1 MLKKCNQEHPESRCD
16 KRGIAQGESFMVVR
30 LARLAPP
37 IECVR
42 LYDLEAGLDGFIA
55 IHSTTLG
62 PGAGGCRLWSYPDAG
77 RALADAVRLAEGMS
91 YKNALAGLPLGG
103 AKAVLRKPDGPLD
116 RVALFRAF
124 GRAVEKLG
132 GAYVT
137 AEDVGTSVADMQEV
151 AHATRHVAGLP
162 PAEGCAGGDPSPWTA
177 KGVFDA
183 MEVAAAIAL
192 GRGLHGLTVAVQGT
206 GNVGADLCRR
216 LADAGA
222 RLIIADVSPVRRD
235 RLKAVLGAE
244 VVDVSEI
251 ASVDAD
257 IFAPCA
263 LGGVLDRRTV
273 ASMKAK
279 LVCGAANNQLANADA
294 AAMLVERGIVY
305 APDYVVNA
313 GGIINVSAEYLGETE
328 SDVEARVAE
337 IGPRVGAL
345 LERAAREGRSPAL
358 VADEMAEEV
367 IAGAQRAAA

>member
-1 MLKKCNQEHPESRCD
+1 
-16 KRGIAQGESFMVVR
+16 MVVR

-37 IECVR
+37 FECVR

-55 IHSTTLG
+55 IHSTALG
-62 PGAGGCRLWSYPDAG
+62 PGAGGCRLWSYPDA
-77 RALADAVRLAEGMS
+77 RYALADAVRLAEGMS

-103 AKAVLRKPDGPLD
+103 AKAVLRRPEGDWD

-124 GRAVEKLG
+124 GRAVEELG

-151 AHATRHVAGLP
+151 AQTSRHVAGLP
-162 PAEGCAGGDPSPWTA
+162 RAEGRAGGDPSPWTA

-183 MEVAAAIAL
+183 MEVAAAFAL
-192 GRGLHGLTVAVQGT
+192 GRGLDGLTVAVQGT

-216 LADAGA
+216 LTDAGA
-222 RLIIADVSPVRRD
+222 RLVIADVNPVRRD

-263 LGGVLDRRTV
+263 LGGVLDHRTV
-273 ASMKAK
+273 AGMKAR
-279 LVCGAANNQLANADA
+279 LVCGAANNQLASADVA
-294 AAMLVERGIVY
+294 VMLVERGIIY

-313 GGIINVSAEYLGETE
+313 GGIINVSAEYLGESE
-328 SDVEARVAE
+328 CDVEARIAE

>member
-1 MLKKCNQEHPESRCD
+1 
-16 KRGIAQGESFMVVR
+16 MVAR

-37 IECVR
+37 LECVR

-55 IHSTTLG
+55 IHSTALG

-77 RALADAVRLAEGMS
+77 DALADAVRLAEGMS

-103 AKAVLRKPDGPLD
+103 AKAVLRRPEGECD

-124 GRAVEKLG
+124 GRAVEELG
-132 GAYVT
+132 GSYVT

-151 AHATRHVAGLP
+151 ARVTRHVAGLP
-162 PAEGCAGGDPSPWTA
+162 PVEGCAGGDPSPWTA

-183 MEVAAAIAL
+183 MEVAAEFAL
-192 GRGLHGLTVAVQGT
+192 GQRLDGLTVAVQGT
-206 GNVGADLCRR
+206 GNVGAELCRR

-222 RLIIADVSPVRRD
+222 RLVIADVSPVRRD
-235 RLKAVLGAE
+235 RLKAVLGAD

-273 ASMKAK
+273 AAMKAR
-279 LVCGAANNQLANADA
+279 LVCGAANNQMASADVA
-294 AAMLVERGIVY
+294 ALLFERGIVY

-328 SDVEARVAE
+328 SDVKARVAQ
-337 IGPRVGAL
+337 IGPRIGAL
-345 LERAAREGRSPAL
+345 LERAARERRSPAL

>member
-1 MLKKCNQEHPESRCD
+1 
-16 KRGIAQGESFMVVR
+16 MVVR

-37 IECVR
+37 LECVR

-55 IHSTTLG
+55 IHSTALG
-62 PGAGGCRLWSYPDAG
+62 PGEGGCRLWSYLDTSH
-77 RALADAVRLAEGMS
+77 ALADAVRLAEGMS

-103 AKAVLRKPDGPLD
+103 AKAVLRRPEGDWD

-124 GRAVEKLG
+124 GRAVEGLG
-132 GAYVT
+132 GLYVT
-137 AEDVGTSVADMQEV
+137 AEDVGTTVEDMQEV
-151 AHATRHVAGLP
+151 ATVSRHVAGLP

-183 MEVAAAIAL
+183 MEVAAAFAL
-192 GRGLHGLTVAVQGT
+192 GRGLDGLTVAVQGT
-206 GNVGADLCRR
+206 GNVGAELCRR

-222 RLIIADVSPVRRD
+222 RLVIADVSPVRRD
-235 RLKAVLGAE
+235 RLQAVLGAE

-273 ASMKAK
+273 AGMKAR
-279 LVCGAANNQLANADA
+279 LVCGAANNQLASADV
-294 AAMLVERGIVY
+294 AAMLAERGIVY
-305 APDYVVNA
+305 APEYVVNA

-328 SDVEARVAE
+328 SDVEVRVAE